1 MKIVVL
7 GGGLSTERQVSLV
20 TATSVCKALRSLG
33 HKAIFVDTFYG
44 LENYE
49 GKIEKV
55 FDVDNGFCEEVA
67 ISRAMPDIDEVIA
80 SRKQKSM
87 SKLGKNVLE
96 VCQLAD
102 CVFLGLHGEDGEDGK
117 IQAALDLLGVPYTG
131 SGHLG
136 SAMALNKVIAK
147 RIMDSVGIQTAPW
160 KEIIFSE
167 KDIPEIVNDT
177 DVPCAVKVITG
188 DRHWVLNSQKQKKN

>member
-33 HKAIFVDTFYG
+33 HKAIFVDMFYG

-49 GKIEKV
+49 GKIEQV
-55 FDVDNGFCEEVA
+55 FDVDNGFCEEVV
-67 ISRAMPDIDEVIA
+67 ISQSMPDIDEVMA
-80 SRKQKSM
+80 SRKLKSK
-87 SKLGKNVLE
+87 SKLGKDVLK

-136 SAMALNKVIAK
+136 SAMALNKAIAK

-160 KEIIFSE
+160 KEIVFSE
-167 KDIPEIVNDT
+167 TDIPEIVRRAL
-177 DVPCAVKVITG
+177 C
-188 DRHWVLNSQKQKKN
+188 S